1 MGVRMKVSCSGM
13 MQRSGEST
21 GLHTIPVYL
30 FVLVVL
36 LCITTETHAA
46 RRLHFYAGG
55 GYSWTTTDANFVDLN
70 PKSFAHGRLAVG
82 IDINKSIDTDRL
94 EFLCESTIMKDDF
107 LYGAGFKLNF
117 DSPGR
122 AINYYL
128 AGLAGPPI
136 EQEGWFAFQVGIEL
150 YGISFINV
158 GFIGRRSRDLAIIP
172 ITVGIRL

>member
-1 MGVRMKVSCSGM
+1 MLL
-13 MQRSGEST
+13 RSGERT
-21 GLHTIPVYL
+21 GLYTIPVSL

-36 LCITTETHAA
+36 LCIAAETHAA
-46 RRLHFYAGG
+46 RRLHLYAGG
-55 GYSWTTTDANFVDLN
+55 GVSFTTNDANLVELG
-70 PKSFAHGRLAVG
+70 PRSFAHGRLAVG
-82 IDINKSIDTDRL
+82 TDINKSNDPDRL

-136 EQEGWFAFQVGIEL
+136 EQKGWFAFQVGIEL